1 MWCWGRVKCAA
12 AKAIWQAKGAC
23 AIENAVLVG
32 CACGGVCKTRITC
45 ITRKTR
51 ISSIHAGCR
60 VKMPRKPHKY
70 CLPRFSLPC
79 FSLSCFGK
87 PKQAQC
93 SYVLERAMGIEPTLF
108 AWEARVL
115 PLNDTRGR
123 KGCDSSGAPPWLP
136 PLAARCARRLRAWP
150 DTGPPRNRRRPAGRG
165 RRRAAAAPAPVCR
178 RRWRAFPSR

>member
-70 CLPRFSLPC
+70 SLPRFSLPC

-93 SYVLERAMGIEPTLF
+93 SYVLERAKGGQPYTFLTHCSRSVFSEKITGSQSKKWEPKVGTVPTLGRSDRSMWRLSLVSSNHF
-108 AWEARVL
+108 SDLDCMAVAL
-115 PLNDTRGR
+115 PCLACRLFLGMTAT
-123 KGCDSSGAPPWLP
+123 AP
-136 PLAARCARRLRAWP
+136 
-150 DTGPPRNRRRPAGRG
+150 
-165 RRRAAAAPAPVCR
+165 
-178 RRWRAFPSR
+178 